1 MAKSKNNSLLL
12 AGLAAGAY
20 AYFRKKE
27 NRDKA
32 LVAFNNTKKKVN
44 SYLESQKLNK
54 SDLTKAGHSDPND
67 IEDNNMVDE
76 GAMTSVQYYN
86 EEKQDSNSNSV
97 KPPVTDTATI
107 EEKFE
112 TNNKA

>member
-1 MAKSKNNSLLL
+1 MSKKNNNSLLL

-32 LVAFNNTKKKVN
+32 LVAFNNTKTKVN
-44 SYLESQKLNK
+44 SFLESQKLNK
-54 SDLTKAGHSDPND
+54 EDMTKAGHSDPVD
-67 IEDNNMVDE
+67 TKDNNMVDE
-76 GAMTSVQYYN
+76 GSMTSVQYYN
-86 EEKQDSNSNSV
+86 EEVQDNKDEKE
-97 KPPVTDTATI
+97 KPKVTDMSAI

-112 TNNKA
+112 TDNK